1 MAREVVWAPRARSD
15 ARLAVDYIRKDSPEA
30 ARRFASALVTAG
42 RSLAELS
49 ERGRVVPE
57 LGDPA
62 VRELLLS
69 RYRVV
74 YEVFANRVAIVRVI
88 HASRDFL
95 AAWGRRSAL
104 R

>member
-1 MAREVVWAPRARSD
+1 MAREVVWAARARSD
-15 ARLAVDYIRKDSPEA
+15 ARLALDYIQKDSPAA
-30 ARRFASALVTAG
+30 ARRFATALVEAV

-49 ERGRVVPE
+49 ERGRLVPE
-57 LGDPA
+57 LEDPA

-74 YEVFANRVAIVRVI
+74 YEVFPDRVAVVRII

-95 AAWGRRSAL
+95 AAWGRPSAK
-104 R
+104 

>member
-1 MAREVVWAPRARSD
+1 VAREVVWAPRARSD
-15 ARLAVDYIRKDSPEA
+15 ARLALDYIHRESPEA
-30 ARRFASALVTAG
+30 ARRFATALVTAA

-49 ERGRVVPE
+49 ERGRIVPE
-57 LGDPA
+57 LEDPS

-74 YEVFANRVAIVRVI
+74 YEVFPARVAVVRII

-95 AAWGRRSAL
+95 AAWGRRSSP
-104 R
+104 

>member
-15 ARLAVDYIRKDSPEA
+15 ARLAIDYIQKESPEA
-30 ARRFASALVTAG
+30 AHRFATALVTAA

-57 LGDPA
+57 LEDPS

-74 YEVFANRVAIVRVI
+74 YEVLPERVAVVRII

-95 AAWGRRSAL
+95 AAWGRHGPAR
-104 R
+104 

>member
-1 MAREVVWAPRARSD
+1 VAREVVWAPRARSD
-15 ARLAVDYIRKDSPEA
+15 ARLALDYIQKESPEA
-30 ARRFASALVTAG
+30 ARRFATALVTAA

-49 ERGRVVPE
+49 ERGRIVPE
-57 LGDPA
+57 LEDPS

-74 YEVFANRVAIVRVI
+74 YEVFPERVAVVRVI
-88 HASRDFL
+88 HARRDLL
-95 AAWGRRSAL
+95 AAWGRRTPT

>member
-1 MAREVVWAPRARSD
+1 
-15 ARLAVDYIRKDSPEA
+15 
-30 ARRFASALVTAG
+30 VTAA

-57 LGDPA
+57 LEDPS

-74 YEVFANRVAIVRVI
+74 YEVFPDRVAVVRII

-95 AAWGRRSAL
+95 AVWGRRDSS

>member
-1 MAREVVWAPRARSD
+1 
-15 ARLAVDYIRKDSPEA
+15 
-30 ARRFASALVTAG
+30 
-42 RSLAELS
+42 
-49 ERGRVVPE
+49 VVPE

-74 YEVFANRVAIVRVI
+74 YEVFAERVAIVRIV

-95 AAWGRRSAL
+95 AAWGRRAPP